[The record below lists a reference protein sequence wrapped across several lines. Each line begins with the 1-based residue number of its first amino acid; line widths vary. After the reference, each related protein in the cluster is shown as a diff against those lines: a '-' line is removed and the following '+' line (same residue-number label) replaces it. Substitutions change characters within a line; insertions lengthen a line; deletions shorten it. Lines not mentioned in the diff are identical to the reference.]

1 MKVKTNNEKEN
12 PLFKRKELSLEI
24 EHEESKTPAKA
35 ELQQYMAKHLKK
47 DVQQIEIKSI
57 FSDCGTAKSKA
68 KVFVWEEKKVPDLS
82 KAVKKEEKPA
92 EKEKKK
98 EEEKVS
104 DEGKRDYAVEEKKEE
119 APKEAA
125 EGEEAP
131 AEEGKDAPK
140 EEGKDKPAEEKKEEK
155 ADKKKK

>member
-1 MKVKTNNEKEN
+1 MKVKTINEKEN

-35 ELQQYMAKHLKK
+35 ELQKEMAKHLKK

-82 KAVKKEEKPA
+82 KAVKKEEAP
-92 EKEKKK
+92 KEEVK
-98 EEEKVS
+98 EEKVS

-125 EGEEAP
+125 PTEEAP
-131 AEEGKDAPK
+131 K
-140 EEGKDKPAEEKKEEK
+140 EEKKEEK
-155 ADKKKK
+155 KEKKK